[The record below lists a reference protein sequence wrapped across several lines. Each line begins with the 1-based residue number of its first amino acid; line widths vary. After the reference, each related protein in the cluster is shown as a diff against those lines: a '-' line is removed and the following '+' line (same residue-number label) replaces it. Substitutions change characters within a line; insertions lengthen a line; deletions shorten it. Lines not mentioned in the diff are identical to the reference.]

1 MSSGRDCNE
10 IIDLLDDCII
20 IRELSGRVTG
30 WNRAAEKIYGISRE
44 QALGAP
50 LDALFEA
57 VSDDG
62 QQQACG
68 NPVMVSDWSGTV
80 NRVTRG
86 TRTSVTVSVTVK
98 VQRDADGQPVAVF
111 ETSHPLV
118 SAEGPV
124 RNDSLV
130 RLLDAAGVVVVPID
144 VTAVAKSLAALGA
157 EQGMSLRDRLKS
169 QPHLVCQMMRS
180 ATVAEVDRSGHAL
193 SPAAKAVIGPAG
205 RDLASFW
212 PEESAGIFVDTILS
226 VLLGASHARGSC
238 QLTGRDSGTFD
249 AELAVVPA
257 SADADHVYVLLSVR
271 DVSPERQAFDELK
284 SSELRYKHVFDH
296 LPIALAEID
305 ASGLAEMF
313 RELRRQGVTDLSP
326 YLDEHPEFMEAALR
340 AMKVVQSNPTHVHMM
355 AGEREEDILGDLTP
369 YWDLGMP
376 VLRKSFEARYR
387 GEEFFQSEVTLR
399 CLDGSTIQVLFA
411 TARHGYLQD
420 RAVCSFIDFTERN
433 LAEQALR
440 RSERRYQDLFQ
451 AMTVSFWELD
461 LTIIND
467 LLEENGLSADGDIV
481 DYLRN
486 YPDCVARILSA
497 TTIVDVNDQTLILFG
512 GNQKSDLLGTLDHFW
527 SPDRWLDGAAAVLN
541 VLVNDASV
549 TIETRLRRL
558 DGTEFDAQFTLWF
571 SADDRRRGL
580 AAVTDISER
589 VNAFNELE
597 DSEQRFRDLFQ
608 HLPLPVFQIRSA
620 ALLGVLQDLKEQGVP
635 DLGAH
640 LTTNPDFLRH
650 AMENTVVE
658 QANDAALKLLGA
670 AHHDELKGGSVVPF
684 FGNHP
689 ENYARLLQNR
699 YKSLENYAEEISL
712 TTLDGRVREGTLT
725 VTFPPAMAKLGV
737 TISAFIDT
745 TEKKQAERR
754 LRHIE
759 AEYAHAARISMLG
772 ELTASIAHE
781 VNQPLAAITTY
792 GEAGLRWLN
801 RPNPE
806 LSEVRDIVMRIVA
819 DAQRAASVIARVRS
833 MASHRMQD
841 EEIVS
846 LDELVAEAVLF
857 LRHEFQAHNVNVVHL
872 PSPGSARVTVDRI
885 QLQQV
890 IVNMAVNAIQAI
902 SAVPCERREVVLC
915 TTDEGAQVRCSVED
929 SGPGIPVEGTGR
941 IFESFFTTKD
951 GGMGMGLPI
960 SRSII
965 EAHGGKMSADNGSR
979 LGGARFSFVLP
990 ALQ

>member
-1 MSSGRDCNE
+1 MSSGPDCSE

-20 IRELSGRVTG
+20 IRELGGRVTG
-30 WNRAAEKIYGISRE
+30 WNRAAEKLYGISRE

-50 LDALFEA
+50 MDALFEPAADDARRQVYDHPA
-57 VSDDG
+57 V
-62 QQQACG
+62 
-68 NPVMVSDWSGTV
+68 VSDWSGTV

-86 TRTSVTVSVTVK
+86 TLKSVPVCVTLK
-98 VQRDADGQPVAVF
+98 VQRDDAGQPVALF
-111 ETSHPLV
+111 ETSRPLV
-118 SAEGPV
+118 STEGPV
-124 RNDSLV
+124 QNDGLV
-130 RLLDAAGVVVVPID
+130 RLLDAAGLVVVPID
-144 VTAVAKSLAALGA
+144 VTAVAKGLATLGA
-157 EQGMSLRDRLKS
+157 DQRMSLRDHLKNEP
-169 QPHLVCQMMRS
+169 QLVRQMMQAAR
-180 ATVAEVDRSGHAL
+180 VAELDPSGQAL
-193 SPAAKAVIGPAG
+193 SPAAMAAFGPPG
-205 RDLASFW
+205 RELSSFW
-212 PEESAGIFVDTILS
+212 PQENAEVFIDTILS
-226 VLLGASHARGSC
+226 VLEGASHARGSC
-238 QLTGRDSGTFD
+238 QLLGRDGKTFE
-249 AELAVVPA
+249 AEVAVVPA
-257 SADADHVYVLLSVR
+257 SPDAGHVLLSVR
-271 DVSPERQAFDELK
+271 DVSVERQAFAELK
-284 SSELRYKHVFDH
+284 ASELRYKHVFDH
-296 LPIALAEID
+296 LPIALAEVD

-313 RELRRQGVTDLSP
+313 RALRQQGVTDLSP
-326 YLDEHPEFMEAALR
+326 YLDEHPEFMDAALR
-340 AMKVVQSNPTHVHMM
+340 TMKVVQSNPTHVHMM
-355 AGEREEDILGDLTP
+355 GGEREEDLLGDLTP

-399 CLDGSTIQVLFA
+399 CLDGSTVQVLFS

-467 LLEENGLSADGDIV
+467 LLEENGLSTDGDIA

-486 YPDCVARILSA
+486 YPDCVTRILSA

-512 GNQKSDLLGTLDHFW
+512 GRQKSDLLGTLDHFW
-527 SPDRWLDGAAAVLN
+527 SPDRWLDGAAAVLD

-597 DSEQRFRDLFQ
+597 HSEQRFRDLFQ

-620 ALLGVLQDLKEQGVP
+620 RLLGVLQDLKDEGIP
-635 DLGAH
+635 DLDAH
-640 LTTNPDFLRH
+640 LAEHPDFLWH

-670 AHHDELKGGSVVPF
+670 THHDQLKGGSITPF

-689 ENYARLLQNR
+689 EIYARLLQNR
-699 YKSLENYAEEISL
+699 YQSLENYDEEISL

-806 LSEVRDIVMRIVA
+806 LSEVRDIVTRIVA
-819 DAQRAASVIARVRS
+819 DAQRAASVIARVRN

-857 LRHEFQAHNVNVVHL
+857 LRHEFQAHKVNVVHL
-872 PSPGSARVTVDRI
+872 PSSGSARVTVDRI

-902 SAVPCERREVVLC
+902 SATPCERREVVLR
-915 TTDEGAQVRCSVED
+915 TMDEGAQVCCSVED

-941 IFESFFTTKD
+941 IFESFFTTKN

-990 ALQ
+990 AVQ